1 MTDETQT
8 NLSDET
14 VIDDEVLDD
23 GVLDDETDSGDD
35 DVGDSQVEET
45 EEVEH
50 EGKKYKI
57 HKELKQA
64 LMFQADYTRKTQ
76 AVAEERRAVEAM
88 RNQYAQA
95 SQEHLQGLAQLVAI
109 DEQINQYASVDWNTL
124 NSQDP
129 FQASQ
134 LWNQYQ
140 QLKEGRQM
148 TAAQLQQREQQRT
161 FEAQQISAKQLE
173 EARQVLE
180 RDIKGWSPEM
190 AQQISSHAAKE
201 YGFQPHELSGV
212 MDPRHVKVLHDA
224 WVGRQL
230 MAKQSEKPKPEVTA
244 KPVKTVG
251 GNSAKTSKDP
261 AQMTDAEFVAWRRR
275 QIAQRN
281 KG

>member
-1 MTDETQT
+1 MTDETTT
-8 NLSDET
+8 NLSDEPVVDEVFDDG
-14 VIDDEVLDD
+14 VIDDQTDSDD
-23 GVLDDETDSGDD
+23 GDLADTQVADD
-35 DVGDSQVEET
+35 T

-50 EGKKYKI
+50 EGKKYRVA
-57 HKELKQA
+57 KELKQA

-88 RNQYAQA
+88 RTQYAQA
-95 SQEHLQGLAQLVAI
+95 SQDHLQGLAQLVAI
-109 DEQINQYASVDWNTL
+109 DQQINDYASVDWNTL
-124 NSQDP
+124 NQQDP
-129 FQASQ
+129 IQAAQ

-148 TAAQLQQREQQRT
+148 TAAQLQQREQQRQ
-161 FEAQQISAKQLE
+161 FEAQHVSAKQLE

-201 YGFQPHELSGV
+201 YGFQPQELSGV

-230 MAKQSEKPKPEVTA
+230 MAKQAVKPKPEVTA
-244 KPVKTVG
+244 KPVPTVG

-261 AQMTDAEFVAWRRR
+261 AQMTDAEFAAFRKR
-275 QIAQRN
+275 QIAQR
-281 KG
+281 K